1 MQLLDI
7 SSTLGNLCFD
17 MAKNVL
23 KLAEYLRTGREAKGL
38 TLRAVEEETKIS
50 NGYLSQLEGGKI
62 AQPSPVDLNDLC
74 ELYGLEYTIAMEY
87 AGYPIPKGVST
98 STAQQKLL
106 GRLGHITKDDED
118 ALVDYMEFLRAKK
131 RKSK

>member
-1 MQLLDI
+1 VCLD
-7 SSTLGNLCFD
+7 
-17 MAKNVL
+17 MPKNVARL
-23 KLAEYLRTGREAKGL
+23 GEYLKTGREAKGL

-62 AQPSPVDLNDLC
+62 VQPSPVDLNELC

-98 STAQQKLL
+98 STVQQKLL
-106 GRLGHITKDDED
+106 GRLGNITKDDED
-118 ALVDYMEFLRAKK
+118 ALVDYMQFLRAKK

>member
-1 MQLLDI
+1 MP
-7 SSTLGNLCFD
+7 
-17 MAKNVL
+17 KNVARL
-23 KLAEYLRTGREAKGL
+23 GEYLKTGREAKGL

-62 AQPSPVDLNDLC
+62 VQPSPVDLNELC

-98 STAQQKLL
+98 STVQQKLL
-106 GRLGHITKDDED
+106 GRLGNITKDDED
-118 ALVDYMEFLRAKK
+118 ALVDYMQFLRAKK